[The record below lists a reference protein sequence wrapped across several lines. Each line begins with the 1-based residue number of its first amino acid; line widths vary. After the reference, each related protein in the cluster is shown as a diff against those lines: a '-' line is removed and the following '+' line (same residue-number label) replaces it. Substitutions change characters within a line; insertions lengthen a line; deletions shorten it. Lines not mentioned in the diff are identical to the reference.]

1 MAYEIDLLRDELF
14 DELGKTRLKES
25 YMKEDEESPQER
37 FKFVCDFFASNE
49 EHAERLYNYASR
61 HWLSFSTPI
70 LSFKNEK
77 RQLPISCY
85 LSYLDDSSE
94 GLVDCL
100 AEVNWLSMMGGGVGI
115 HVGIREA
122 DNKSVGVMPHL
133 KVYDASTLAYRQGKT
148 RRGSYATFLDIS
160 HPDIIQFLEMRK
172 PTGDQNFRTLNLH
185 HGINISN
192 AFMEKIENS
201 MRDPDYDDSWNLIS
215 PASGDIVDTI
225 SARELWQRILEMRMQ
240 TGEPY
245 IIFIDNANAQLPNWL
260 QSKGLKINGSNL
272 CTEIFLPTNS
282 ERTAVC
288 CLSSLN
294 LEHYD
299 QWKDCPL
306 FIRDAMEML
315 DNVLNYF
322 IENAPD
328 TISRAKLSAFRE
340 RSVGLGALGLHAY
353 FQKNMIPFESVIA
366 KLRNKDIFSAVS
378 YTHLTLPT
386 IYSV

>member
-1 MAYEIDLLRDELF
+1 MAPPNKKSKRNKDNSDYYMFGLHAVKAAIENPNRIKHELWISQNARAKIFSTIEKPTIPIFNLDKSKNLPISENKVHQGAILKVSPLKQPTEI

-172 PTGDQNFRTLNLH
+172 PTGDQNFRTLN
-185 HGINISN
+185 
-192 AFMEKIENS
+192 
-201 MRDPDYDDSWNLIS
+201 P
-215 PASGDIVDTI
+215 
-225 SARELWQRILEMRMQ
+225 
-240 TGEPY
+240 
-245 IIFIDNANAQLPNWL
+245 
-260 QSKGLKINGSNL
+260 
-272 CTEIFLPTNS
+272 
-282 ERTAVC
+282 
-288 CLSSLN
+288 
-294 LEHYD
+294 
-299 QWKDCPL
+299 
-306 FIRDAMEML
+306 
-315 DNVLNYF
+315 
-322 IENAPD
+322 
-328 TISRAKLSAFRE
+328 
-340 RSVGLGALGLHAY
+340 
-353 FQKNMIPFESVIA
+353 
-366 KLRNKDIFSAVS
+366 VS

-386 IYSV
+386 KRIV